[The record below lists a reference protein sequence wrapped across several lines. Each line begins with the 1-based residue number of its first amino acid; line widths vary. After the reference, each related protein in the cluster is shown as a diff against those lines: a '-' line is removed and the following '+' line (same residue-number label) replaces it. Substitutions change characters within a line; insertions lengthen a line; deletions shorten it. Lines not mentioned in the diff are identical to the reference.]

1 MSGKTCLFVYAS
13 LAIIILLTGN
23 AFAQTKPTTSRQI
36 ELLIKEKKSRTAVE
50 QKIDS
55 RLLQALKQQ
64 QGKKTGNGIN
74 AEPVNVNADSK
85 GNLEVDMT
93 ADVTDSLIN
102 RIKNAGGQIIYPSKQ
117 YHTIRAKI
125 NLAIVAKIAA
135 YPEVKFIEP
144 AAVAQLQRPVTPR
157 TTPAIPGTDVPA
169 ITAPVS
175 TPDDMASFNR
185 S

>member
-1 MSGKTCLFVYAS
+1 MRNKTCLFICAS
-13 LAIIILLTGN
+13 VVLIILLTHN
-23 AFAQTKPTTSRQI
+23 AFAQTKPNTSRQI
-36 ELLIKEKKSRTAVE
+36 KLLIKEKKSRTAVE

-74 AEPVNVNADSK
+74 AEPVDVNADSK
-85 GNLEVDMT
+85 GNLEVDIT

-102 RIKNAGGQIIYPSKQ
+102 RIKTAGGLIIYPSKQ

-125 NLAIVAKIAA
+125 NLSMVAKIAA

-144 AAVAQLQRPVTPR
+144 AAVAQLQRPVTPN
-157 TTPAIPGTDVPA
+157 TNHVIPGTDVPA
-169 ITAPVS
+169 ITAPAS
-175 TPDDMASFNR
+175 TPDDTATF
-185 S
+185 

>member
-1 MSGKTCLFVYAS
+1 M
-13 LAIIILLTGN
+13 IILLTHN
-23 AFAQTKPTTSRQI
+23 AFAQTKPNISRQI

-64 QGKKTGNGIN
+64 QGKKTGEGIN
-74 AEPVNVNADSK
+74 AEPVDVNADSK
-85 GNLEVDMT
+85 GNLEVDIT

-102 RIKNAGGQIIYPSKQ
+102 RIKNAGGLIIYPSKQ

-144 AAVAQLQRPVTPR
+144 AAVAQLNRPVTHY
-157 TTPAIPGTDVPA
+157 TTPAIHGTDVPA
-169 ITAPVS
+169 ITPPYS
-175 TPDDMASFNR
+175 TPGNTEPFN
-185 S
+185 